1 MRTIM
6 ADHCFHCR
14 GESVRRDAAGTIKGP
29 GPKRH
34 PAGIG
39 SQKGRETPVTGSA
52 VNRKSGVIAPGEV
65 TAIVGGITTN
75 TAAHSA
81 HQSAARD
88 LEPQQMPFLLSIKTV
103 FPAEGVC

>member
-1 MRTIM
+1 
-6 ADHCFHCR
+6 
-14 GESVRRDAAGTIKGP
+14 
-29 GPKRH
+29 
-34 PAGIG
+34 
-39 SQKGRETPVTGSA
+39 
-52 VNRKSGVIAPGEV
+52 VIAPGEV
-65 TAIVGGITTN
+65 TAIAGGITTN